1 MYRLWLNRIT
11 NLIASLLFTVMSLFW
26 LLALAGAVFQDEEQ
40 LDFLV
45 SFLGLS
51 PTSEY
56 SLNLITSNISLPIT
70 EVINNGN
77 FVDGLNNWQ
86 YRGEAHFKIAGE
98 NQYLQLGTSTSSNLV
113 SENCISQ
120 TIDLTE
126 TVIFL
131 SFAYQLFSNELDPL
145 FDVASLVVLLDGQP
159 VLIIPTD
166 NLITT
171 WQDEIIRLQNL
182 TPGEHQLRIC
192 AGNSG
197 DRTASTWVYLDN
209 ITTQALALTTAH
221 SVRLTLPPGFTARVD
236 YTAETAEEISVLT
249 NQLLSFNQPLVN
261 NLLTVKLINSTTQES
276 LLFPVKL
283 FFVDDTPHSISAL
296 QLLSCDVSNCLLS
309 FSIDQ
314 FRSSDHFITKA
325 SAEPLTTTNWDSAQ
339 TLNTTQLFAE
349 MELWQ
354 PVCFNNSCSLV
365 VILPASP
372 VNYLGL
378 KVCNVVENCLVLS
391 SATNFAD
398 FNQEKIIINE
408 MMFNPV
414 GNDRGDWAEG
424 EWLELYNTGLLPV
437 DVNQWTITDAAAN
450 TRELSNLN
458 CDTNHD
464 FVDSGETIVP
474 AQGYLVIY
482 LHGSP
487 ILNNTGD
494 IVTLKNNRDQIIDGI
509 TYPGSSVENKTYARI
524 PNASETWQPRT
535 PPSPLVPNSL

>member
-131 SFAYQLFSNELDPL
+131 SFSYQLFSNELDPL

-171 WQDEIIRLQNL
+171 WQDEIIWLQNL
-182 TPGEHQLRIC
+182 TTGEHQLQIC

-209 ITTQALALTTAH
+209 ITTQALALTAAH
-221 SVRLTLPPGFTARVD
+221 SVRFTLPPGFTARAD
-236 YTAETAEEISVLT
+236 YTAETVEEISVLT
-249 NQLLSFNQPLVN
+249 NQLLSFNKPLVN

-283 FFVDDTPHSISAL
+283 FFVDDTPRSISAL

-314 FRSSDHFITKA
+314 FRSSDRFIIKA
-325 SAEPLTTTNWDSAQ
+325 SAEPLTTANWDSAQ
-339 TLNTTQLFAE
+339 TLNTTQLFTE

-354 PVCFNNSCSLV
+354 PVCFNNSCSLMV
-365 VILPASP
+365 TLPASP
-372 VNYLGL
+372 INYLGL
-378 KVCNVVENCLVLS
+378 KVCNVAGNCSVLS
-391 SATNFAD
+391 NATNFAD
-398 FNQEKIIINE
+398 SNQEKIIINE
-408 MMFNPV
+408 MMFNPA
-414 GNDRGDWAEG
+414 GNDRGDWTEG

-437 DVNQWTITDAAAN
+437 DVNQWIITDAVGN
-450 TRELSNLN
+450 TRILSTLN

-464 FVDSGETIVP
+464 FIDSGETIIP
-474 AQGYLVIY
+474 AQGYLVVY
-482 LHGSP
+482 LPGSP

-494 IVTLKNNRDQIIDGI
+494 TIVLKNDQAQLIDEVI
-509 TYPGSSVENKTYARI
+509 YPGSSVENNTYARI
-524 PNASETWQPRT
+524 PNASETWQPRI
-535 PPSPLVPNSL
+535 PPSPLAPNSL